1 MRSVSGVGR
10 AAAMAAVIAAVV
22 LVAVLLF
29 GGGGSGYTV
38 TADFLNAGQLVK
50 GNPVQTGGVP
60 IGSVKSIDI
69 TDEGQAVIEFSV
81 DDDHSPLPVGT
92 HVTIRQFSQSGIAN
106 RYIDLTFPP
115 ESQSDGQKIDDG
127 GHIAAD
133 NTTTAVDLDE
143 LFNTLDPKTRKA
155 LQGFF
160 KGQARQFENM
170 GKEANVG
177 FEYLNPALSTSSRFF
192 NELTRD
198 KPVLERFLVDSSQL
212 VTALAEKRD
221 DLSSLISQLST
232 TTTALA
238 SQKTALADSISE
250 LPPFMRRA
258 NTTFVNLRA
267 ALDDVDPLVD
277 ASKPAVRAA
286 RPVPQRRTRA
296 RRATREPTVRDLRIT
311 IDRNGKDNDLID
323 LLNSFP
329 ELADL
334 ATVTRERTASPGGKA
349 IDVGE
354 TRGALP
360 ESAEAFEN
368 AAPEIAFGRPYTTDF
383 FGWFDDFSTTGAGF
397 DALGATA
404 RGHLVFSETPRRH
417 RRPAT
422 SSAARAAR
430 SRPPRRL
437 ERALPGGAG
446 RAQLQGRGQ
455 GERLMK
461 RALSILFVLG
471 AGFAAFVF
479 GGASDEDGG
488 EPTTRSSS
496 TTRSAWSSRATSGS
510 AASPPGRRAPSTSS
524 RTTDG
529 RALAAGRGQ
538 GHRAGL
544 RRPARGRELR
554 DQAAVADRRVLRRLP
569 ARQVRQEAADG
580 RQRGVPVEQNFSTIP
595 TDLVNDIMRAPVP
608 RAAAADP
615 VGARHRPRGP
625 ARRPRRGARARASRP
640 ARDQPRARGSSAT
653 RTR

>member
-10 AAAMAAVIAAVV
+10 AAALAAVIAAVV

-106 RYIDLTFPP
+106 RYIDLGYPP

-127 GHIAAD
+127 GHIGAD

-221 DLSSLISQLST
+221 DLSSLVSQLST

-267 ALDDVDPLVD
+267 ALDDVDPLVN
-277 ASKPAVRAA
+277 ASKPVVRQLGPFLTDA
-286 RPVPQRRTRA
+286 RALVA
-296 RRATREPTVRDLRIT
+296 NAEPTVRDLRIT

-334 ATVTRERTASPGGKA
+334 ATVTRDRTASPGGKA

-404 RGHLVFSETPRRH
+404 RGHLVFSETLGG
-417 RRPAT
+417 T
-422 SSAARAAR
+422 SAGHFQRCPGSAE
-430 SRPPRRL
+430 P
-437 ERALPGGAG
+437 ALPDGSNVLS
-446 RAQLQGRGQ
+446 QEEQD
-455 GERLMK
+455 
-461 RALSILFVLG
+461 ALNCKEEDR
-471 AGFAAFVF
+471 
-479 GGASDEDGG
+479 ASD
-488 EPTTRSSS
+488 
-496 TTRSAWSSRATSGS
+496 
-510 AASPPGRRAPSTSS
+510 
-524 RTTDG
+524 
-529 RALAAGRGQ
+529 
-538 GHRAGL
+538 
-544 RRPARGRELR
+544 
-554 DQAAVADRRVLRRLP
+554 
-569 ARQVRQEAADG
+569 
-580 RQRGVPVEQNFSTIP
+580 
-595 TDLVNDIMRAPVP
+595 
-608 RAAAADP
+608 
-615 VGARHRPRGP
+615 
-625 ARRPRRGARARASRP
+625 
-640 ARDQPRARGSSAT
+640 
-653 RTR
+653 